1 MSHAPRSYWM
11 IESPTPDNPMKK
23 KYIIT
28 VDSQTI
34 EVYSE
39 SIAEAL
45 DLSGIPANS
54 AIQFKE
60 WLIGRGSCGSISEN
74 DHRLNT

>member
-1 MSHAPRSYWM
+1 M

-45 DLSGIPANS
+45 DLSEIPAGS
-54 AIQFKE
+54 IKQFEE
-60 WLIGRGSCGSISEN
+60 WLIGSGKHGSISVN
-74 DHRLNT
+74 DRRLNP